1 MNRAPRGPATTY
13 AVRSDDTGVS
23 DVSLMPVPSEQADA
37 TCANCG
43 AALVA
48 DQRYCL
54 SCGQPSSPVRLAFLD
69 VLQEHAQPGPTTH
82 QGWPPAGTIELGAGG
97 YAHPYEPGANG
108 WLRRNSGL
116 LGLLGVLMLCL
127 LAGLLVG
134 HWASQDNRTPA
145 KQVVEIKG
153 LGGIPAAAAA
163 TGTTNGAASE
173 AAASKASSKQQVGEA
188 KEAAKETKAEK
199 APPPAPV
206 KVAPAKLK
214 KLSKTT
220 GKKHQEEVNALGAQ
234 PIETG

>member
-1 MNRAPRGPATTY
+1 
-13 AVRSDDTGVS
+13 VS
-23 DVSLMPVPSEQADA
+23 DVSLIPVPSETSGA
-37 TCANCG
+37 TCAGCG

-69 VLQEHAQPGPTTH
+69 VLAENGQASGPAQL
-82 QGWPPAGTIELGAGG
+82 GWPAPATIDLGGRG
-97 YAHPYEPGANG
+97 YARLDEGGANG

-116 LGLLGVLMLCL
+116 LGLLGVLLMCL
-127 LAGLLVG
+127 LVGLLVG
-134 HWASQDNRTPA
+134 HWVSQGATVPA

-153 LGGIPAAAAA
+153 LAGLPAAATAGTSTTGAAA
-163 TGTTNGAASE
+163 TSE
-173 AAASKASSKQQVGEA
+173 TPASKSSAREEA
-188 KEAAKETKAEK
+188 EESKEAAKETKAEK

-206 KVAPAKLK
+206 KVTPAKLK

-220 GKKHQEEVNALGAQ
+220 GKQHQEEVNALGSQ